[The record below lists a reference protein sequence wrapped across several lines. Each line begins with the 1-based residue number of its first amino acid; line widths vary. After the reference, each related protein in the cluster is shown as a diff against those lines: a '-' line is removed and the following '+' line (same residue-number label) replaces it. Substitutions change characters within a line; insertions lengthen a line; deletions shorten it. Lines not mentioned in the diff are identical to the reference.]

1 MLRPATPAEDRPAI
15 WVDDRAV
22 KVSVVSVEVAAE
34 DRPPSW
40 VAESLVAMALMSSL
54 DRLERLLSWVEDR
67 PASWAVPSLDS
78 SAVPKLSSWAAD
90 RPASCLAAMPGN
102 WVLVS

>member
-54 DRLERLLSWVEDR
+54 DRLEWDWPGFVDDQWTCSGRLVI
-67 PASWAVPSLDS
+67 A
-78 SAVPKLSSWAAD
+78 
-90 RPASCLAAMPGN
+90 LACAC
-102 WVLVS
+102 W